1 MVRLPIGQGDL
12 PMRVICPACGKVQED
27 EGRRNSCVA
36 CGFQPIPSYAYDED
50 CAFHPSHRRVV
61 KPKATTPASSTEV
74 LQEMVKRIAPSTR
87 KQRRMF

>member
-1 MVRLPIGQGDL
+1 
-12 PMRVICPACGKVQED
+12 MRVMCPACGKVQED

-50 CAFHPSHRRVV
+50 CAFHPDHHPTRRHVV
-61 KPKATTPASSTEV
+61 KAKVKMPTSTEV